1 MAQRNGNIKTAC
13 GTASAKLPEES
24 KAVAQQVQQATF
36 PDTVEAE
43 KQGLLLVGSVVQKR
57 KLSPSHAVCLLRVKE
72 SSSSEQ
78 VRLLCASSSG
88 MLEVTVRGPKGTA
101 RRIRFRSS
109 ITVRLDAVPEAMTSS
124 PGSTTLAGEE
134 SRSSAA
140 AAAIS
145 QLNNCHSQDRQLKQR
160 NTVQSSR
167 VPQTT
172 GTLLAIAR
180 QGAHLAAAGVLPAK
194 AAVKRKLDADSDPS
208 PETTTARAFG
218 VATQPH
224 PNGSSSGVGGSGAG
238 GSGSGIG
245 SGNTGNIT
253 STTTSQGYTV
263 NIRAPG
269 STAADGKRGKRQRRR
284 VASHTDDGI
293 TTPTTANTEPP
304 SAANAAAAAAA
315 EAVRAGE
322 LKKGETAVQCAAK
335 AIAATACTDT
345 KTLADLS
352 PATYAALQRIPPCRW
367 HLRAMPCQASSLAAC
382 GRRHVLLTTGE
393 RRLGERVRA
402 SALVHQSH
410 ILKQRQSSVG
420 GSGTVSFGDSTAAP
434 AGLGRQHSRRGKV
447 FGEWLVRTFGLER
460 LRRGS
465 GIIDVAGG
473 KQHVSRYLAI
483 AYGLQCTVVD
493 PRQPTPLSSTDAA
506 ILTLNGTPQP
516 AYVQSE
522 FDSGFCDAHAPLVH
536 DSAVVIG
543 QHPDE
548 ATEPIVREALRLNR
562 PFAIVPCCVFP
573 GQFPRK
579 LQDGRDVRQYDDFVE
594 YLLQLASSSNGGGS
608 TNNNGPVCQARLD
621 MGGRNTVIY
630 RLPKKNTLNP
640 TSDPA

>member
-1 MAQRNGNIKTAC
+1 MAQRNGNIKTTR

-36 PDTVEAE
+36 PDIFEAE

-57 KLSPSHAVCLLRVKE
+57 KLSPSHAVCLLRVGE
-72 SSSSEQ
+72 NSSSEQ

-109 ITVRLDAVPEAMTSS
+109 ITVRLDAVPEAMTS
-124 PGSTTLAGEE
+124 PGSTLAGEE
-134 SRSSAA
+134 SRSSTA

-145 QLNNCHSQDRQLKQR
+145 QLDNCHKQDRQLKQR
-160 NTVQSSR
+160 HTVQSTQ

-180 QGAHLAAAGVLPAK
+180 QGAHVAAAGVLTAK
-194 AAVKRKLDADSDPS
+194 AAVKRKLDADSVPS
-208 PETTTARAFG
+208 PETTAASTFG

-224 PNGSSSGVGGSGAG
+224 PNGSSGGSGSGSGAG

-245 SGNTGNIT
+245 SGNAGDIT

-284 VASHTDDGI
+284 VASHSDDGI

-304 SAANAAAAAAA
+304 SAANAAAAAVAA

-322 LKKGETAVQCAAK
+322 LKTRETAVQCAAK

-367 HLRAMPCQASSLAAC
+367 HLRSMPCQASSLAAC

-420 GSGTVSFGDSTAAP
+420 GSGTVSFGDGTSAP

-506 ILTLNGTPQP
+506 ILTLNGTPHP

-594 YLLQLASSSNGGGS
+594 YLLQLASGSNGGGS
-608 TNNNGPVCQARLD
+608 ISNNGPVCQARLD

-630 RLPKKNTLNP
+630 RLPKKNALNP
-640 TSDPA
+640 TNDPA